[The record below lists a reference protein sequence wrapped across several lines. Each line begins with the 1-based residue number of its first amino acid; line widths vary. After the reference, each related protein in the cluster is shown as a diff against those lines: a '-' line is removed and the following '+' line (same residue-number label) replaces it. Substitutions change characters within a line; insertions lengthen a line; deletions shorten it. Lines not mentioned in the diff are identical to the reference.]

1 MEHFS
6 RPALA
11 REMADRLQGKSLF
24 GDGANGLFLAAPR
37 RTGKSTFLLA
47 DLAPELE
54 RRGVVVVYTDLWADR
69 RRDPATLIAEAIGEA
84 LKSQLGLVARAAR
97 KSGLENV
104 NIAGW
109 LKIDTTKIGTN
120 HGATLTDALR
130 ALHEASGHP
139 VALIVDEAQQA
150 LSSFDG
156 ETAMMALKSAR
167 DQMNRPG
174 QTSLMLVM
182 SGSDRD
188 KLMRLVN
195 TSAAPFYGSS
205 IQTMPLLDVDFVDH
219 VCDLISKECPAL
231 APLDDAPLLAAFRLL
246 NSCPQ
251 QFGAV
256 LGEALNPTR
265 CGGERFETRVLISAE
280 QARASNERQLTAA
293 YLALKP
299 LEQTIVWRMLEYCER
314 FRAYDADAVAF
325 YRTVVGKPVTTN
337 QVQTALEALRNL
349 TPPMVWKS
357 ARGEYSIEDT
367 AMHPWYLQRAG
378 AQRWPPAATPAPAQ
392 FSGKDAPS
400 PKR

>member
-1 MEHFS
+1 MEHFY
-6 RPALA
+6 RPTLA
-11 REMADRLQGKSLF
+11 RDMADRLQGKSLF

-37 RTGKSTFLLA
+37 RTGKSTFLLG

-54 RRGVVVVYTDLWADR
+54 RRGIIVVYTDLWVDR
-69 RRDPATLIAEAIGEA
+69 KRDPATLIAEAIGIA
-84 LKSQLGLVARAAR
+84 LKNHLGLVARAAR

-109 LKIDTTKIGTN
+109 LKIDTTKIGTI

-130 ALHEASGHP
+130 ALHEATRRP
-139 VALIVDEAQQA
+139 IALIVDEAQQA
-150 LSSFDG
+150 LSSIDG
-156 ETAMMALKSAR
+156 ESAMMALKSAR

-174 QTSLMLVM
+174 QTQLMLVM

-205 IQTMPLLDVDFVDH
+205 IQTMPLLDADFVDH
-219 VCDLISKECPAL
+219 VCDLISAQCPPL
-231 APLDDAPLLAAFRLL
+231 APLDEATLLAAFRLL

-256 LGEALNPTR
+256 LGEALNPMQR
-265 CGGERFETRVLISAE
+265 DGERFETQVLSSAE
-280 QARASNERQLTAA
+280 RVRTSNERQITSA

-299 LEQTIVWRMLEYCER
+299 LEQAIVWRMLDQSER
-314 FRAYDADAVAF
+314 FRAYDADAVSF
-325 YRTVVGKPVTTN
+325 YRTIVGKPVTTT
-337 QVQTALEALRNL
+337 QVQTALEALRSL

-367 AMHPWYLQRAG
+367 AMHPWYRQRISS
-378 AQRWPPAATPAPAQ
+378 QLWPPAAMPAPPQ
-392 FSGKDAPS
+392 LSKKHTPS
-400 PKR
+400 PNG